1 MLRLIVGCAAILPG
15 SRLHSTRPAR
25 RTGLAPHCSSV
36 IEEARAPDVPLDT
49 DIACTL
55 SSFEARALLALRDS
69 APSSGAHSVAGPHSL
84 DLGSRQ
90 ASSLLVLPD
99 GVALEE
105 AAVACV
111 TWAELE
117 RITKREGAWKCY
129 HGHLGYEPDRV
140 EGFSEATRR
149 AASLLPLDGAEATVV
164 YADLRR
170 LGPSASRLTIN
181 LPLTRS
187 GPHRDRLGGFGMH
200 RFAKGVHPGMD
211 TAEKLRA
218 LQARGDVLDCCTG
231 LGYTAIGA
239 ARSERVSSGDPDR
252 GLFKR
257 QTGSD
262 ERSLRCS
269 RVRMTHRDSHHDR
282 ARPADG
288 ADAARQPVERR
299 ALQRPQDHAA
309 ARRRHRARAAPARE
323 RLRLLRARPARPGD
337 GGRAVLCRFLRGA
350 APRAAP
356 ERRAVPLHRRPGE

>member
-181 LPLTRS
+181 LPLTR
-187 GPHRDRLGGFGMH
+187 
-200 RFAKGVHPGMD
+200 
-211 TAEKLRA
+211 
-218 LQARGDVLDCCTG
+218 
-231 LGYTAIGA
+231 
-239 ARSERVSSGDPDR
+239 
-252 GLFKR
+252 
-257 QTGSD
+257 
-262 ERSLRCS
+262 
-269 RVRMTHRDSHHDR
+269 
-282 ARPADG
+282 
-288 ADAARQPVERR
+288 
-299 ALQRPQDHAA
+299 
-309 ARRRHRARAAPARE
+309 
-323 RLRLLRARPARPGD
+323 
-337 GGRAVLCRFLRGA
+337 
-350 APRAAP
+350 
-356 ERRAVPLHRRPGE
+356 